1 MDKLAL
7 KNILITFLQDNQ
19 KELSMALVY
28 REKLNEFNNFDEVES
43 LENEIK
49 EREIMKANANK
60 LLKEID
66 E

>member
-19 KELSMALVY
+19 KELSMALVH

-43 LENEIK
+43 LETEIK
-49 EREIMKANANK
+49 EREMMKANANK
-60 LLKEID
+60 LLEEIN

>member
-43 LENEIK
+43 LETEIK
-49 EREIMKANANK
+49 EREMMKANANK
-60 LLKEID
+60 LLEEIN

>member
-28 REKLNEFNNFDEVES
+28 REKL
-43 LENEIK
+43 
-49 EREIMKANANK
+49 
-60 LLKEID
+60 
-66 E
+66 